1 MKNSLESSVSENK
14 NNILYIVKGIG
25 IAYILTFLLLFL
37 FSILLTYTNI
47 SENMIAPII
56 LMITVISIL
65 IGSSISSNQIRK
77 NGIIN
82 GGMIGFI
89 YIIILYLISSLTRKW
104 FCIKCICYF
113 NDCFFN
119 LSWNDRRNCW
129 GKPEKIIDK
138 VELV

>member
-1 MKNSLESSVSENK
+1 MKKIVETSVTESKNS
-14 NNILYIVKGIG
+14 IIHIVKGIAV
-25 IAYILTFLLLFL
+25 AYILTFLFL
-37 FSILLTYTNI
+37 FIFSVLLTYTNI
-47 SENMIAPII
+47 NENVIAPVILII
-56 LMITVISIL
+56 TIISIL

-104 FCIKCICYF
+104 FFIKCICYF